1 MPCEYRLGDS
11 VRHGIADSLEL
22 SRSCDSIVVSIG
34 MIVRVVSKVDALSE
48 ELQPRSVPAAALQ
61 PLYNYRDEPV
71 PISRT

>member
-1 MPCEYRLGDS
+1 
-11 VRHGIADSLEL
+11 
-22 SRSCDSIVVSIG
+22 